1 MSVPSDSLGRRPWFL
16 LIFLH
21 GFAVQCIILVV
32 RVATTYRALELGI
45 DPLWIGIIG
54 GTFGMLP
61 ALLGLHI
68 GWLIDRRGEILPLQ
82 AGSALL
88 VVAALMFWLLGTSL
102 AMLMLGS
109 IALGLG
115 QFVCLA
121 GQYSAVARCAPEGQR
136 DRSFG
141 LFTVAISLAQVVSPG
156 LLSLFGNDSP
166 FPDTE
171 GLFLTGFGTALA
183 LLGVSLFIRLP
194 LHQAEGHQASLWRSA
209 VAVVKAKG
217 FVLSVLAGMVV
228 FSAID
233 LLTIYLPLYGIERQ
247 LSAGSVGG
255 LLALR
260 AGASIASRLLYGH
273 LVDLLGRGSLLVASM
288 LVAGGGVAMLLLT
301 GDPRFVAAGM
311 GVAGFGLGIGAPLTL
326 AWVAEIAPLDLRST
340 ALSLRLGFNR
350 IGQVVVPM
358 VVGVAAAG
366 VGAAGI
372 IWTIVATLWVSGFL
386 IAAHC
391 RLPDGRSAQ

>member
-1 MSVPSDSLGRRPWFL
+1 M
-16 LIFLH
+16 
-21 GFAVQCIILVV
+21 V
-32 RVATTYRALELGI
+32 RVATTYRALELAV
-45 DPLWIGIIG
+45 DPLWVGIIG
-54 GTFGMLP
+54 GTFGLLP

-68 GWLIDRRGEILPLQ
+68 GRLIDRRGEILPLR
-82 AGSALL
+82 AGPALL
-88 VVAALMFWLLGTSL
+88 VAAALVFWLLGTSL

-115 QFVCLA
+115 QFACLA

-141 LFTVAISLAQVVSPG
+141 LFTVAISLAQAISPG
-156 LLSLFGNDSP
+156 LLSLFGAHSP

-171 GLFLTGFGTALA
+171 ALFLTGFGAALA
-183 LLGVSLFIRLP
+183 LLAVSLLIRLP
-194 LHQAEGHQASLWRSA
+194 PHRVEGGQTSLWRSA

-273 LVDLLGRGSLLVASM
+273 LVDLLGRSSLLVASM
-288 LVAGGGVAMLLLT
+288 LVAGGGIAILLLT
-301 GDPRFVAAGM
+301 DAPFFVAAGM
-311 GVAGFGLGIGAPLTL
+311 AAAGLGLGIGAPLTL

-340 ALSLRLGFNR
+340 ALSLRLGCNR

-358 VVGVAAAG
+358 AVGVAVAG

-372 IWTIVATLWVSGFL
+372 FWTVAATLWISSFL
-386 IAAHC
+386 IAAHF
-391 RLPDGRSAQ
+391 RLPNGRSAQ